1 MNDSPDPAPPDPA
14 PPDVAAWTCRSTSC
28 GARKTFWASLY
39 LRTTRVRC
47 SATRS
52 LITRT
57 AAGVVALQTGVG
69 GRRGDVPGDLG
80 SARPP
85 EHQPFPIPIVGTD
98 GLQGRHG
105 ARSGV
110 DQGAGAGGG
119 GLGTR
124 TVVRPDPSGQRATSP
139 HFSSAASE
147 RRRPASETRS
157 SRAMST
163 VPRRAA

>member
-1 MNDSPDPAPPDPA
+1 MNDSPAPA

-52 LITRT
+52 LVTRT

-85 EHQPFPIPIVGTD
+85 EHQPFPIVGTD

-110 DQGAGAGGG
+110 DHGAGAGGV